1 MVNQVNLELEPS
13 QSDGKKV
20 AEESSSESQ
29 LIKTFSELTFKD
41 QLILISV
48 LSQITLYSQLPE
60 QKKLRQ
66 ILGNLADSVEL
77 F

>member
-13 QSDGKKV
+13 KSDGKKV
-20 AEESSSESQ
+20 PEESSSESQ
-29 LIKTFSELTFKD
+29 LIKTFSELAFKD

-66 ILGNLADSVEL
+66 ILGNLADSVDL